1 MSKTN
6 KVLNKI
12 KENKTLQHLI
22 IGAISVII
30 IVILAVIFNGSNK
43 TKTTSYVDTL
53 EAKLEETL
61 SKIDGA
67 GKVSVI
73 ITVENETAKAVAYTT
88 TTEKTSNGTKTTK
101 TPLVVN
107 GEVVYLGD
115 AYPTITGVLIV
126 AEGAKNLSVLTK
138 LQYATTTLLNVDVSK
153 VEILPSK

>member
-12 KENKTLQHLI
+12 KENKTLQYLI

>member
-1 MSKTN
+1 MNNSN
-6 KVLNKI
+6 KLIKKI
-12 KENKTLQHLI
+12 KESKTFQYVV
-22 IGAISVII
+22 IGIISVII
-30 IVILAVIFNGSNK
+30 ILILALVFNGSNK
-43 TKTTSYVDTL
+43 SKSVAYTTSL

-67 GKVSVI
+67 GKVSVVI
-73 ITVENETAKAVAYTT
+73 SVENESVKEVAYTT

-107 GEVVYLGD
+107 GEVVYIGD
-115 AYPTITGVLIV
+115 ATPTITGVLIV

-153 VEILPSK
+153 IEILPAK